1 MKEAGL
7 GKITWGYIWRAFL
20 WMLAISLVFTTIWSM
35 ISGIDNVSNYSEL
48 MGSYKIYIIG
58 MVILNALGVF
68 LSCKWATK
76 GIRKKFV
83 INENNKPQVVKAI
96 SIVLIVAAIINGIY
110 GINQTAAIEE
120 AIDDIEK
127 AMSGYNALSSITGVD
142 NETKD
147 IAYEI
152 NEFVDFIE
160 FMTPVVVVI
169 NAASFIVMIPFEK
182 KFLNKENE
190 VKAK

>member
-1 MKEAGL
+1 MYFE
-7 GKITWGYIWRAFL
+7 I
-20 WMLAISLVFTTIWSM
+20 
-35 ISGIDNVSNYSEL
+35 
-48 MGSYKIYIIG
+48 
-58 MVILNALGVF
+58 
-68 LSCKWATK
+68 
-76 GIRKKFV
+76 
-83 INENNKPQVVKAI
+83 
-96 SIVLIVAAIINGIY
+96 LIVAAIINGIY

-142 NETKD
+142 DETKD